1 MKLST
6 GFSVLFLAENLKKK
20 MKPYIECQHIEQNQ
34 LVSIMYCSSII
45 MMMKVII
52 AAANPC

>member
-20 MKPYIECQHIEQNQ
+20 KKKKSKKPYIECQHIE
-34 LVSIMYCSSII
+34 
-45 MMMKVII
+45 
-52 AAANPC
+52 

>member
-20 MKPYIECQHIEQNQ
+20 KKQETLYRMPAHRIESAGVHYVLLQHNNDDERNN
-34 LVSIMYCSSII
+34 SSS
-45 MMMKVII
+45 
-52 AAANPC
+52 